1 MGSGVVAG
9 GGLTLRLAALLL
21 VVANLGLPINELAA
35 YALLVAS
42 ALLILTGV
50 PYAEPRRW
58 VAAIVLTTVVVAAQ
72 VVWPVPRI
80 DEGHNVFLPGA
91 SAAQSLPADVLKV
104 LDAQFDR
111 QYPPDK
117 RCADPGQGCW
127 RPDRTAEADGYA
139 FSADGI
145 YQHPALS
152 RSVTG
157 IDFNDPAHLRLGV
170 TNELTYGWP
179 DHSSDL
185 MRFDRDRRSLALFDR
200 YRITLPLFVVYR
212 FPAAFVGS
220 RLCWQGTVLWE
231 RGGGFDDLASPT
243 TRCRDI
249 TSDDVGKRIYGV
261 SILPDMR
268 LGMTLVPGRTI
279 LLRRAL
285 AWGLTLAGVIGVVF
299 LLVRIEPRRLAL
311 PAVLIALTLVLI
323 VFIDAQFIG
332 GFRPLDS
339 GDDGLTYEGYARRIV
354 RHLLSGDFAAAWQ
367 GEEYVYFFAPGMR
380 YVRVIEQFLFG
391 DTFLGYLTMIL
402 AFPLIVHALF
412 ARFLTPR
419 WALVLVLLFV
429 ATPLGALF
437 GSSLFYYVVWAS
449 RGFADPLAF
458 ILLFAAIVL
467 VVPPRSGEPVGSA
480 ELRRSGE
487 PPGVPRVFA
496 AGLLFALATFCR
508 PNLVLASGVM
518 VAGAGVMWLWQRR
531 LGHAVALGAGF
542 CALAVSPLHNYV
554 FGHVFVPFTT
564 SVNLPQTLVMPPLD
578 YVRAAGEL
586 LRLDFTGE
594 HVRRAVIQ
602 LGHWLS
608 GPQDW
613 LATVPLNAFGIATLL
628 RVGLFGGRFDPWLRL
643 IALATL
649 IQHGI
654 GICYVNFVR
663 YNLGTWLLTLLVA
676 TAWLQGEGLL
686 VLEKRMPRW
695 CETWRRNALVRRV
708 AAGIDDL
715 AGLLGVA
722 AQPGATMP
730 EARRGIVAP
739 GGAVQL
745 S

>member
-1 MGSGVVAG
+1 MGSGVVAAG

-35 YALLVAS
+35 YALVVAS
-42 ALLILTGV
+42 ALLILTGL
-50 PYAEPRRW
+50 PHAEPRRW
-58 VAAIVLTTVVVAAQ
+58 LVAIALTVAVVA
-72 VVWPVPRI
+72 VHLVWPTPRI

-91 SAAQSLPADVLKV
+91 LAAPSSGLPGDVLKV
-104 LDAQFDR
+104 LEAQFDR
-111 QYPPDK
+111 QYPPEK
-117 RCADPGQGCW
+117 RCGDPGQGCW

-145 YQHPALS
+145 YQRPAFS
-152 RSVTG
+152 RAVTG
-157 IDFNDPAHLRLGV
+157 IDFSDPAHLRLGV
-170 TNELTYGWP
+170 VNDLTYGWP
-179 DHSSDL
+179 DHSSDI

-231 RGGGFDDLASPT
+231 HGDGFDDLGSAT

-249 TSDDVGKRIYGV
+249 TSDDVGKRIYGL
-261 SILPDMR
+261 SILPDIR

-279 LLRRAL
+279 LLRRAIV
-285 AWGLTLAGVIGVVF
+285 WGLTLVGAIGVVF

-323 VFIDAQFIG
+323 VFIDAPFIG

-339 GDDGLTYEGYARRIV
+339 GDDGLTYEGYGRRIL
-354 RHLLSGDFAAAWQ
+354 RHLLSGDFAAALQ
-367 GEEYVYFFAPGMR
+367 GEENVYFFAPGMR
-380 YVRVIEQFLFG
+380 YVRAVEQVLFG

-419 WALVLVLLFV
+419 WALVLILLFI

-467 VVPPRSGEPVGSA
+467 VVPPRNGEPARSGEPQ
-480 ELRRSGE
+480 RNGE
-487 PPGVPRVFA
+487 PPGVLRLFA
-496 AGLLFALATFCR
+496 AGLLFAAATFCR
-508 PNLVLASGVM
+508 PNLLLASGVM
-518 VAGAGVMWLWQRR
+518 VAGAGLMWLWQRR
-531 LGHAVALGAGF
+531 FGRAVALGAGF
-542 CALAVSPLHNYV
+542 CALAVSPLHNYT

-594 HVRRAVIQ
+594 YVRRVVIQ

-643 IALATL
+643 IALAAL

-654 GICYVNFVR
+654 GICYINFVR

-676 TAWLQGEGLL
+676 AAWLQGEGLL
-686 VLEKRMPRW
+686 VLKKRMPRW
-695 CETWRRNALVRRV
+695 CETWRRNALVRRL

-722 AQPGATMP
+722 APA
-730 EARRGIVAP
+730 ARRHAVAP
-739 GGAVQL
+739 GSAMQL

>member
-21 VVANLGLPINELAA
+21 VVANLGLPVNELAA
-35 YALLVAS
+35 YALLVA
-42 ALLILTGV
+42 AGLLILTGIA
-50 PYAEPRRW
+50 YGEPRRW
-58 VAAIVLTTVVVAAQ
+58 LAAIALTAAVVAAHLI
-72 VVWPVPRI
+72 WPTPRI

-104 LDAQFDR
+104 LETQFDQR
-111 QYPPDK
+111 YPPDK
-117 RCADPGQGCW
+117 RCADPAHGCW
-127 RPDRTAEADGYA
+127 RPDRSAEADGYA

-145 YQHPALS
+145 FERPAFS
-152 RSVTG
+152 RAVTG
-157 IDFNDPAHLRLGV
+157 IDFTDPAHLRLGV

-179 DHSSDL
+179 DHSSDI

-212 FPAAFVGS
+212 FPAAFIGS

-231 RGGGFDDLASPT
+231 SGDGFDDLGSAT

-249 TSDDVGKRIYGV
+249 TADDVGKRIYGL

-268 LGMTLVPGRTI
+268 LGMTLVPNRTI

-285 AWGLTLAGVIGVVF
+285 ASGLSLAGVIGVVL

-311 PAVLIALTLVLI
+311 PAVLIVLTLVLI

-339 GDDGLTYEGYARRIV
+339 GDDGLTYEGYGRRIV
-354 RHLLSGDFAAAWQ
+354 RHLLSGDFAAAFQ
-367 GEEYVYFFAPGMR
+367 GEESIYFFAPGMR
-380 YVRVIEQFLFG
+380 YVRALEQFLFG

-429 ATPLGALF
+429 ATPIGALF

-467 VVPPRSGEPVGSA
+467 VVPPRSGEPP
-480 ELRRSGE
+480 RSSE
-487 PPGVPRVFA
+487 QPGVPRLFA
-496 AGLLFALATFCR
+496 AGLLFAAATFCR
-508 PNLVLASGVM
+508 PNLLLASGVM
-518 VAGAGVMWLWQRR
+518 VAGAGVMWLWQGWLVR
-531 LGHAVALGAGF
+531 AVALGAGF

-578 YVRAAGEL
+578 YLRAAGEL
-586 LRLDFTGE
+586 VRLDLAGDYL
-594 HVRRAVIQ
+594 RRAVIQ

-608 GPQDW
+608 GPHDW

-628 RVGLFGGRFDPWLRL
+628 RVGLLGPRFDPWLRL

-654 GICYVNFVR
+654 GICYINFVR
-663 YNLGTWLLTLLVA
+663 YNLGTWLLTFLVA
-676 TAWLQGEGLL
+676 AAWLQGEGLL
-686 VLEKRMPRW
+686 VLEKRMPRL
-695 CETWRRNALVRRV
+695 CETCRRNALVRRLAV
-708 AAGIDDL
+708 GIDDL

-722 AQPGATMP
+722 APAPQS
-730 EARRGIVAP
+730 RRGVVAS

>member
-1 MGSGVVAG
+1 MGSGVAAG
-9 GGLTLRLAALLL
+9 GGLALRLAALLL
-21 VVANLGLPINELAA
+21 VLATLRLPINELAA
-35 YALLVAS
+35 YALLVGS
-42 ALLILTGV
+42 ALLVLTGE
-50 PYAEPRRW
+50 PRSEPRRW
-58 VAAIVLTTVVVAAQ
+58 LAALGLTAA
-72 VVWPVPRI
+72 VIAAHLIWPVPRI

-91 SAAQSLPADVLKV
+91 SAAQSLPPDVLKV
-104 LDAQFDR
+104 LDAQFDQR
-111 QYPPDK
+111 YPPDK
-117 RCADPGQGCW
+117 RCADPAKGCW

-145 YQHPALS
+145 FERPALS

-157 IDFNDPAHLRLGV
+157 IDFADPARLRLGV
-170 TNELTYGWP
+170 VNALTYGWP
-179 DHSSDL
+179 DSSSDI

-200 YRITLPLFVVYR
+200 YRITLPLFIVYR

-231 RGGGFDDLASPT
+231 RGDRFDDLGSAT

-249 TSDDVGKRIYGV
+249 AADDVGKLVYGL
-261 SILPDMR
+261 SILPDLR
-268 LGMTLVPGRTI
+268 LGMTLVPNRTI

-285 AWGLTLAGVIGVVF
+285 SWGLTLAGVIGIMA
-299 LLVRIEPRRLAL
+299 LLVRIEPRRMAL
-311 PAVLIALTLVLI
+311 PATLILLTLVLI

-354 RHLLSGDFAAAWQ
+354 RHLLSGDFAAAWR
-367 GEEYVYFFAPGMR
+367 GEESVYFFAPGMR
-380 YVRVIEQFLFG
+380 YFRAIEQFLFG
-391 DTFLGYLTMIL
+391 DTFLGYLSMIL
-402 AFPLIVHALF
+402 AFPLIVYALF

-419 WALVLVLLFV
+419 WALVIVLLFV
-429 ATPLGALF
+429 ATPVGALF

-467 VVPPRSGEPVGSA
+467 VVPPRSGEP
-480 ELRRSGE
+480 
-487 PPGVPRVFA
+487 PGVAPLFA
-496 AGLLFALATFCR
+496 AGLLFAAATFCR
-508 PNLVLASGVM
+508 PNLLLASGVM
-518 VAGAGVMWLWQRR
+518 VAGAGVMWLWQRDLVR
-531 LGHAVALGAGF
+531 AVALGAGF

-554 FGHVFVPFTT
+554 FANVLVPFTT
-564 SVNLPQTLVMPPLD
+564 SANLPQTLVMPPVD
-578 YVRAAGEL
+578 YARALGEL
-586 LRLDFTGE
+586 LAFDFTGD

-608 GPQDW
+608 GPQD
-613 LATVPLNAFGIATLL
+613 LIATVPLNLLGVATLL
-628 RVGLFGGRFDPWLRL
+628 RVGAFGPRFDPWLRL

-654 GICYVNFVR
+654 GICYINFVR

-676 TAWLQGEGLL
+676 AAWLQGEGLV
-686 VLEKRMPRW
+686 VLEKRMPRL
-695 CETWRRNALVRRV
+695 CETWRRNALVRRL
-708 AAGIDDL
+708 AAGIDGL

-722 AQPGATMP
+722 APAS
-730 EARRGIVAP
+730 RRRVAAP

>member
-42 ALLILTGV
+42 ALLILTGLPHV
-50 PYAEPRRW
+50 EPRRW
-58 VAAIVLTTVVVAAQ
+58 LAAVALTATVVAAHL
-72 VVWPVPRI
+72 VWPMPRI

-91 SAAQSLPADVLKV
+91 SATQSLPADVLRV
-104 LDAQFDR
+104 LETQFDQR
-111 QYPPDK
+111 YPPDK
-117 RCADPGQGCW
+117 RCADPAQGCW

-145 YQHPALS
+145 FEHPAFS
-152 RSVTG
+152 RAVTG
-157 IDFNDPAHLRLGV
+157 IDFTDPAHLRLGV

-179 DHSSDL
+179 DHSSDI

-212 FPAAFVGS
+212 FPEAFVGS

-231 RGGGFDDLASPT
+231 RGDGFADLGSPT
-243 TRCRDI
+243 TRCRDM
-249 TSDDVGKRIYGV
+249 TTDDVGKRIYGL
-261 SILPDMR
+261 SILPEMR
-268 LGMTLVPGRTI
+268 LGMTLVPNRTI

-285 AWGLTLAGVIGVVF
+285 ASGLTLAGVIGVVL

-311 PAVLIALTLVLI
+311 PGVLIALTLVLI

-339 GDDGLTYEGYARRIV
+339 GDDGLTYEGYGRRIV
-354 RHLLSGDFAAAWQ
+354 RHLLSGDLAAAWQ
-367 GEEYVYFFAPGMR
+367 GEENIYFFAPGMR
-380 YVRVIEQFLFG
+380 YARALEQFLFG

-412 ARFLTPR
+412 TRFLTSR
-419 WALVLVLLFV
+419 WALVLVFLFV

-449 RGFADPLAF
+449 RGFGDPLAF

-467 VVPPRSGEPVGSA
+467 AVPPRNGEP
-480 ELRRSGE
+480 L
-487 PPGVPRVFA
+487 GVPRLFA
-496 AGLLFALATFCR
+496 AGFLFAAATFCR
-508 PNLVLASGVM
+508 PNLLLASGVM

-531 LGHAVALGAGF
+531 LVRAVALAAGF
-542 CALAVSPLHNYV
+542 CTLAVSPLHNYV
-554 FGHVFVPFTT
+554 FGHVFVLFTT

-586 LRLDFTGE
+586 LRLDFTGD
-594 HVRRAVIQ
+594 HLRRAVVQ

-628 RVGLFGGRFDPWLRL
+628 RVGLLGARFDPWLRL

-649 IQHGI
+649 TQHGI
-654 GICYVNFVR
+654 GICYINFVR
-663 YNLGTWLLTLLVA
+663 YNLGTWLLTFLVA
-676 TAWLQGEGLL
+676 AAWLQGEGLL

-695 CETWRRNALVRRV
+695 CEAWRRNVLVRRLT
-708 AAGIDDL
+708 AGIDDL

-722 AQPGATMP
+722 APPT
-730 EARRGIVAP
+730 RRRNVAA

>member
-1 MGSGVVAG
+1 MGSGVVT
-9 GGLTLRLAALLL
+9 GGLALRLAALLL
-21 VVANLGLPINELAA
+21 VVAALGLPINELAA

-42 ALLILTGV
+42 ALLILTGT
-50 PYAEPRRW
+50 PTTEPRRW
-58 VAAIVLTTVVVAAQ
+58 LAAIALTAAIIAAHL
-72 VVWPVPRI
+72 VWPTPRI
-80 DEGHNVFLPGA
+80 DEGHNVFLPGP

-104 LDAQFDR
+104 LEAQFDQR
-111 QYPPDK
+111 YPPQK
-117 RCADPGQGCW
+117 RCADTAKGCW
-127 RPDRTAEADGYA
+127 RPDRSDEADGYA

-145 YQHPALS
+145 FERPAFS
-152 RSVTG
+152 RGVTG
-157 IDFNDPAHLRLGV
+157 IDFTDPAHLRLGV
-170 TNELTYGWP
+170 VNELTYGWP
-179 DHSSDL
+179 DNSSDI

-220 RLCWQGTVLWE
+220 RLCWQGTALWE
-231 RGGGFDDLASPT
+231 RGGGFDDLASAT

-249 TSDDVGKRIYGV
+249 GADDVGKRIYGL

-268 LGMTLVPGRTI
+268 LGMTLVPNRTI

-285 AWGLTLAGVIGVVF
+285 AWGLTLAGVIGVVLF
-299 LLVRIEPRRLAL
+299 LVRIEPNRLAL
-311 PAVLIALTLVLI
+311 PATLVALTLVLI

-339 GDDGLTYEGYARRIV
+339 GDDGLTYESYGRRIA
-354 RHLLSGDFAAAWQ
+354 RHLLSGDFAAAWR
-367 GEEYVYFFAPGMR
+367 GEESVYFFAPGMR
-380 YVRVIEQFLFG
+380 YVRALEQFLFG

-412 ARFLTPR
+412 RRFLTAR
-419 WALVLVLLFV
+419 WALVIVLLFV

-467 VVPPRSGEPVGSA
+467 VVPRSRELPGAPR
-480 ELRRSGE
+480 L
-487 PPGVPRVFA
+487 FA
-496 AGLLFALATFCR
+496 AGLLFAAATFLR
-508 PNLVLASGVM
+508 PNLLLASGVM
-518 VAGAGVMWLWQRR
+518 VAGAGVMWLWRR
-531 LGHAVALGAGF
+531 QLVRSVALGAGF

-554 FGHVFVPFTT
+554 FAHVFVPFTT
-564 SVNLPQTLVMPPLD
+564 SVNLPQTLLMPPLD
-578 YVRAAGEL
+578 YVRALGEL
-586 LRLDFTGE
+586 LRLDFTGD

-628 RVGLFGGRFDPWLRL
+628 RVGLFGPRFDPWLRL

-654 GICYVNFVR
+654 GICYINFVR

-676 TAWLQGEGLL
+676 AAWLQGEGLV
-686 VLEKRMPRW
+686 VLEARMPRL
-695 CETWRRNALVRRV
+695 CETWRRNALVRRI

-722 AQPGATMP
+722 APLM
-730 EARRGIVAP
+730 RRSAVIAP

>member
-1 MGSGVVAG
+1 MGSGVAAG

-21 VVANLGLPINELAA
+21 VVVNLGLPIDDLAA

-42 ALLILTGV
+42 ALLILTGLPHV
-50 PYAEPRRW
+50 EARRW
-58 VAAIVLTTVVVAAQ
+58 LAAVALTATVVAAHL
-72 VVWPVPRI
+72 VWPMPRI

-91 SAAQSLPADVLKV
+91 SATQSLPADVLRV
-104 LDAQFDR
+104 LEAQFDER
-111 QYPPDK
+111 YPPDK
-117 RCADPGQGCW
+117 RCADPAQGCW
-127 RPDRTAEADGYA
+127 RPDRSAEADGYA

-145 YQHPALS
+145 FEHPAFS
-152 RSVTG
+152 RAVTG
-157 IDFNDPAHLRLGV
+157 IDFTDPAHLRLGV

-179 DHSSDL
+179 DHSSDI

-200 YRITLPLFVVYR
+200 YRIALPLFVVYR
-212 FPAAFVGS
+212 FPEAFVGS
-220 RLCWQGTVLWE
+220 RLCWQGTVLWA
-231 RGGGFDDLASPT
+231 RGGGFDDLGSPT

-249 TSDDVGKRIYGV
+249 TPDDVGKRIYGL
-261 SILPDMR
+261 SILPEMR
-268 LGMTLVPGRTI
+268 LGMTLVPNRTI
-279 LLRRAL
+279 LLRRAF
-285 AWGLTLAGVIGVVF
+285 ASGLTLAGVIGVV
-299 LLVRIEPRRLAL
+299 LLLARIESRRVAP

-339 GDDGLTYEGYARRIV
+339 GDDGLTYEGYGRRIV
-354 RHLLSGDFAAAWQ
+354 RHLLSGDLAAAWQ
-367 GEEYVYFFAPGMR
+367 GEENIYFFAPGMR
-380 YVRVIEQFLFG
+380 YVRALEQFLFG

-412 ARFLTPR
+412 ARFLTPC

-458 ILLFAAIVL
+458 ILLFAALAL
-467 VVPPRSGEPVGSA
+467 VVPPRN
-480 ELRRSGE
+480 GE
-487 PPGVPRVFA
+487 PPGVPRLFA
-496 AGLLFALATFCR
+496 AGFLFAAATFCR
-508 PNLVLASGVM
+508 PNLLLASGVM

-531 LGHAVALGAGF
+531 LVRAVALAAGF
-542 CALAVSPLHNYV
+542 CTLAVSPLHNYV
-554 FGHVFVPFTT
+554 FGHAFVLFTT

-586 LRLDFTGE
+586 ARLDFTGD
-594 HVRRAVIQ
+594 HLRRAAVQ

-628 RVGLFGGRFDPWLRL
+628 RVGLLGGRFDPWLRL

-654 GICYVNFVR
+654 GICYINFVR
-663 YNLGTWLLTLLVA
+663 YNLGTWLLTFLVA
-676 TAWLQGEGLL
+676 AAWLQGEGLL

-695 CETWRRNALVRRV
+695 CEAWRRNALIRRL

-722 AQPGATMP
+722 APPT
-730 EARRGIVAP
+730 RRRSVAA

>member
-9 GGLTLRLAALLL
+9 GGLTLRIAALLL

-35 YALLVAS
+35 YALLVAA
-42 ALLILTGV
+42 ALLILTGL
-50 PYAEPRRW
+50 PHAEPRRW
-58 VAAIVLTTVVVAAQ
+58 LAAIALTAAVVA
-72 VVWPVPRI
+72 VHLVSPTPRI

-111 QYPPDK
+111 QYPPGK

-157 IDFNDPAHLRLGV
+157 IDFSDPAHLRLGV

-179 DHSSDL
+179 DHSSDI

-220 RLCWQGTVLWE
+220 RLCWQGTVMWE
-231 RGGGFDDLASPT
+231 HGDGFDDLGSAT

-249 TSDDVGKRIYGV
+249 TPDDVGKRIYGL
-261 SILPDMR
+261 SILPDTR

-299 LLVRIEPRRLAL
+299 LLVRLEPRRLAL

-354 RHLLSGDFAAAWQ
+354 RDLLSGDFAAAFR
-367 GEEYVYFFAPGMR
+367 GEESIYFFAPGMR
-380 YVRVIEQFLFG
+380 YVRAVEQFLFG

-402 AFPLIVHALF
+402 AFPLIVQALF

-467 VVPPRSGEPVGSA
+467 VVPPRSGEP
-480 ELRRSGE
+480 
-487 PPGVPRVFA
+487 PGVLRPFA
-496 AGLLFALATFCR
+496 AGLLFAAATFCR
-508 PNLVLASGVM
+508 PNLLLASGVM
-518 VAGAGVMWLWQRR
+518 VAGAGVIWLWQRR
-531 LGHAVALGAGF
+531 PGRAAALGAGF

-613 LATVPLNAFGIATLL
+613 LATLPLNAFGIATLL
-628 RVGLFGGRFDPWLRL
+628 RVGLFGSRFDPWLRL

-654 GICYVNFVR
+654 GICYINFVR

-676 TAWLQGEGLL
+676 AAWLQGEGLL

-695 CETWRRNALVRRV
+695 CETWRRNALVRRL

-722 AQPGATMP
+722 APVP
-730 EARRGIVAP
+730 VARRSIVAP

>member
-1 MGSGVVAG
+1 MGSGVAAG

-42 ALLILTGV
+42 ALVLTGL
-50 PYAEPRRW
+50 PHLEARRW
-58 VAAIVLTTVVVAAQ
+58 LAAVALTATVVAAHL
-72 VVWPVPRI
+72 VWPMPRI

-91 SAAQSLPADVLKV
+91 SATQSLPADVLMV
-104 LDAQFDR
+104 LEAQFDQR
-111 QYPPDK
+111 YPPDK
-117 RCADPGQGCW
+117 RCVDPAQGCW
-127 RPDRTAEADGYA
+127 RPDRSAEADGYA

-145 YQHPALS
+145 FEHPAFS
-152 RSVTG
+152 RGVTG
-157 IDFNDPAHLRLGV
+157 IDFTDPAHLRLGV

-179 DHSSDL
+179 DHSSDI

-200 YRITLPLFVVYR
+200 YRIALPLFVVYR
-212 FPAAFVGS
+212 FPEAFVGS

-231 RGGGFDDLASPT
+231 RGGGFDNLGSPT

-249 TSDDVGKRIYGV
+249 APDDVGKRIYGL
-261 SILPDMR
+261 SILPEMR
-268 LGMTLVPGRTI
+268 LGMTLVPNRTI
-279 LLRRAL
+279 LLRRAF
-285 AWGLTLAGVIGVVF
+285 ASGLTLAGVIGVVL
-299 LLVRIEPRRLAL
+299 LLVRIESRRVAL

-339 GDDGLTYEGYARRIV
+339 GDDGLTYQGYGRRIV
-354 RHLLSGDFAAAWQ
+354 RHLLSGDLAAAWQ
-367 GEEYVYFFAPGMR
+367 GEENIYFFAPGMR
-380 YVRVIEQFLFG
+380 YVRALEQFLFG

-458 ILLFAAIVL
+458 ILLFAAIML
-467 VVPPRSGEPVGSA
+467 VVPPRN
-480 ELRRSGE
+480 GE
-487 PPGVPRVFA
+487 PPGVPRLFA
-496 AGLLFALATFCR
+496 AGVLFAAATFCR
-508 PNLVLASGVM
+508 PNLLLASGVM

-531 LGHAVALGAGF
+531 LVRAVALAAGF
-542 CALAVSPLHNYV
+542 CTLAVSPLHNYV
-554 FGHVFVPFTT
+554 FGHAFVPFTT

-578 YVRAAGEL
+578 YVRAAGDL
-586 LRLDFTGE
+586 LRLDFTGD
-594 HVRRAVIQ
+594 HLRRAVVQ

-628 RVGLFGGRFDPWLRL
+628 RVGLLGTRFDPWLRL

-663 YNLGTWLLTLLVA
+663 YNLGTWLLTFLVA
-676 TAWLQGEGLL
+676 AAWLQGEGLL

-695 CETWRRNALVRRV
+695 CEAWRRNVLVRRLT
-708 AAGIDDL
+708 AGIDDL

-722 AQPGATMP
+722 APPT
-730 EARRGIVAP
+730 RRRSVAA

>member
-1 MGSGVVAG
+1 MGSGVVSG
-9 GGLTLRLAALLL
+9 GGSTLRLAALVL

-35 YALLVAS
+35 YALLVAA
-42 ALLILTGV
+42 ALLILTGM
-50 PYAEPRRW
+50 PHAEPRRW
-58 VAAIVLTTVVVAAQ
+58 LAAIALTAAVVA
-72 VVWPVPRI
+72 VHSVWPTPRI
-80 DEGHNVFLPGA
+80 EEGHNVFLPGA

-111 QYPPDK
+111 QYPSDK

-127 RPDRTAEADGYA
+127 RPDRTAEADGNA

-145 YQHPALS
+145 YQHPEFS
-152 RSVTG
+152 RAVTG
-157 IDFNDPAHLRLGV
+157 IDFSDPAHLRLGV

-179 DHSSDL
+179 DNSSEIV
-185 MRFDRDRRSLALFDR
+185 RFDRDRRSLALFDR

-212 FPAAFVGS
+212 FPTAFVGS

-231 RGGGFDDLASPT
+231 HGEGFDDLGSAT

-249 TSDDVGKRIYGV
+249 TSDDVGKRIYGL

-285 AWGLTLAGVIGVVF
+285 AWGLTLASVIGVVL
-299 LLVRIEPRRLAL
+299 LLVWIEPRRLAL
-311 PAVLIALTLVLI
+311 PAVLIALTLLLI

-339 GDDGLTYEGYARRIV
+339 GDDGLTYEGYGRRIV
-354 RHLLSGDFAAAWQ
+354 RHLLSGDFAAALR
-367 GEEYVYFFAPGMR
+367 GEESIYFFAPGMR
-380 YVRVIEQFLFG
+380 YVRAVEQFLFG

-467 VVPPRSGEPVGSA
+467 AVPPRSGEPA
-480 ELRRSGE
+480 RSGE
-487 PPGVPRVFA
+487 PPGVLRLFA
-496 AGLLFALATFCR
+496 AGLLFAAATFCR
-508 PNLVLASGVM
+508 PNLLLASGVM
-518 VAGAGVMWLWQRR
+518 VAGAGMMWLWQRR
-531 LGHAVALGAGF
+531 LGRAVALGAGF

-554 FGHVFVPFTT
+554 FGNVLVPFTT

-578 YVRAAGEL
+578 YVRAAGEM

-613 LATVPLNAFGIATLL
+613 LATVPLHAFGIATLL

-654 GICYVNFVR
+654 GICYINFVR

-676 TAWLQGEGLL
+676 AAWLQGEGLL

-695 CETWRRNALVRRV
+695 CETWRRNALVRRL

-722 AQPGATMP
+722 APTPA
-730 EARRGIVAP
+730 ARRSIVAP

>member
-1 MGSGVVAG
+1 MGSGVTAG
-9 GGLTLRLAALLL
+9 GGLALRLAALLS
-21 VVANLGLPINELAA
+21 VVANLGLPINDLVA
-35 YALLVAS
+35 YALLVTA
-42 ALLILTGV
+42 ALLILTGM
-50 PYAEPRRW
+50 PRTEPQRW
-58 VAAIVLTTVVVAAQ
+58 LAALALTAA
-72 VVWPVPRI
+72 VIAVHVIWPVPRI
-80 DEGHNVFLPGA
+80 DEGHNVFLPGP

-104 LDAQFDR
+104 LDAQFDQR
-111 QYPPDK
+111 YLPDK
-117 RCADPGQGCW
+117 RCADPAKGCW
-127 RPDRTAEADGYA
+127 RPDRTEEADGYA

-145 YQHPALS
+145 LERPAFS

-157 IDFNDPAHLRLGV
+157 IDFSDPARLRLGV
-170 TNELTYGWP
+170 VNDLAYGWP
-179 DHSSDL
+179 DSSSDI
-185 MRFDRDRRSLALFDR
+185 MRFDRDRRSLALFNR

-212 FPAAFVGS
+212 FPEAFVGS

-231 RGGGFDDLASPT
+231 RGEGFDDVGSPT
-243 TRCRDI
+243 TQCRDI
-249 TSDDVGKRIYGV
+249 AADDIGKRIYGL
-261 SILPDMR
+261 SILPDQR
-268 LGMTLVPGRTI
+268 LDMTLVPSRTI

-285 AWGLTLAGVIGVVF
+285 AWGLTLAGVIGVVA
-299 LLVRIEPRRLAL
+299 LLVRIEPRRVVL
-311 PAVLIALTLVLI
+311 PATFILLTLVLV

-339 GDDGLTYEGYARRIV
+339 GDDGLTYEGYGRRIV
-354 RHLLSGDFAAAWQ
+354 RHLLSGDLAAAWR
-367 GEEYVYFFAPGMR
+367 GEENVYFFAPGMR
-380 YVRVIEQFLFG
+380 YFRALEQFLFG

-419 WALVLVLLFV
+419 WALVIVLLFV

-437 GSSLFYYVVWAS
+437 GSSLTYYVVWAS

-467 VVPPRSGEPVGSA
+467 AMPPA
-480 ELRRSGE
+480 SGE
-487 PPGVPRVFA
+487 PPGMLRLFA
-496 AGLLFALATFCR
+496 AGLLFAAAAFCR

-518 VAGAGVMWLWQRR
+518 VAGSGVMWLWQRELVR
-531 LGHAVALGAGF
+531 AVALGAGF

-554 FGHVFVPFTT
+554 FGQVFVLFTT

-578 YVRAAGEL
+578 YVRALGEL
-586 LRLDFTGE
+586 LTLDFIGD

-613 LATVPLNAFGIATLL
+613 LATVPLHAFGIATLL
-628 RVGLFGGRFDPWLRL
+628 RVGLFGSRFDPWLRL

-649 IQHGI
+649 VQHGI
-654 GICYVNFVR
+654 GICYINFVR

-676 TAWLQGEGLL
+676 AAWLQGEGLV

-695 CETWRRNALVRRV
+695 CETWRRNALVRRL

-722 AQPGATMP
+722 APV
-730 EARRGIVAP
+730 ARRRMAAP
-739 GGAVQL
+739 GGAVRV